1 MNLTGARFSDINLC
15 NVTIHDANIQGL
27 TIAGFDI
34 LALIGAEL
42 KRREN
47 TWAHR

>member
-1 MNLTGARFSDINLC
+1 MPTFE
-15 NVTIHDANIQGL
+15 GL

-47 TWAHR
+47 TWTHK